1 MSEMPVSY
9 PVVLNSRV
17 VNLIAAVL
25 LTTLALLLFTSV
37 RQESQTFDEST
48 HLFAGFEYW
57 KHGDFGRNP
66 EHPPL
71 VKMLAALPL
80 LSMGLREPPPIPFP
94 YFKAQ
99 DYANG
104 VQFLYSA
111 NADALLLRGRLAVAL
126 FSLTLGLLGF
136 LCAKEMFGPLAAII
150 ALFLYVF
157 EPNLLAN
164 GALITTDVGVAC
176 LCFASVYT
184 FYRYC
189 KRPSAV
195 RLMLCAILAALTIV
209 AKHSGILVL
218 PMLVLLA
225 VGDLFLAGA
234 GSGAA
239 SQDRQRHLRQLGLAL
254 LTIVAISYLGLW
266 TFYGF
271 RYSARPGQLQI
282 IPSLSAYSATLAH
295 PLSQHLIG
303 FLAGHH
309 LLPEA
314 YLYGWVDILLISS
327 TRTTFLFGHMF
338 PSGQWFFLPAIFFV
352 KTTLTLLVLLL
363 LVPFA
368 RIAGHRREFVFLTV
382 PVALYLFAAIFSLIN
397 MGVRYLLPIYPFC
410 IVLAS
415 AAAASLFTRSVFGR
429 LGVTALMIL
438 AVISSLHSYPDFLAY
453 SNELAGGPAYTY
465 QLFTDSNADW
475 GQGLKW
481 TKSYL
486 DQHPDKDCW
495 FDYYGSPLVNPAYYG
510 IQCKPLLTGFGHLVG
525 FGTPPI
531 PSTLTGTVLIS
542 STETDGLLW
551 GPDTMNPY
559 KIFRDRAPDATVG
572 NIILVYRGTFNVALL
587 AAETKA
593 TAALQLLREH
603 RLPEA
608 LALAQAAA
616 QQAPDAADVNA
627 VLGQI
632 LLLSDHIP
640 EGRQALATAL
650 HLAESNHPEF
660 QKYLIAQIQHPVNH
674 P

>member
-1 MSEMPVSY
+1 
-9 PVVLNSRV
+9 
-17 VNLIAAVL
+17 
-25 LTTLALLLFTSV
+25 
-37 RQESQTFDEST
+37 
-48 HLFAGFEYW
+48 
-57 KHGDFGRNP
+57 
-66 EHPPL
+66 
-71 VKMLAALPL
+71 MLAALPL

-104 VQFLYSA
+104 AQFLYSA

-136 LCAKEMFGPLAAII
+136 LCAKEMFGPLAGIF

-176 LCFASVYT
+176 LAFASVYT

-195 RLMLCAILAALTIV
+195 RLILCGILAALTIV
-209 AKHSGILVL
+209 AKHSGILIL

-225 VGDLFLAGA
+225 LADLFLPPA
-234 GSGAA
+234 GSGTA

-254 LTIVAISYLGLW
+254 LTIVAVCYLGLW

-271 RYSARPGQLQI
+271 RYSARPSQLQI
-282 IPSLSAYSATLAH
+282 IPPLSAYSATLAH

-303 FLAGHH
+303 FLARHH

-338 PSGQWFFLPAIFFV
+338 PSGQWFFLPAIFLV
-352 KTTLTLLVLLL
+352 KTTLALLVLLL

-368 RIAGHRREFVFLTV
+368 RVAGHRREFVFLTV

-415 AAAASLFTRSVFGR
+415 AAAASLFTRSAFGR

-438 AVISSLHSYPDFLAY
+438 TVISSLHSYPNFLAY
-453 SNELAGGPAYTY
+453 SNELAGGPAHTY

-559 KIFRDRAPDATVG
+559 KIFRDRAPDATIG

-603 RLPEA
+603 RLAEA

-616 QQAPDAADVNA
+616 QQTPDAADVNA

-632 LLLSDHIP
+632 LLLSGHIP

>member
-1 MSEMPVSY
+1 MSETPISY
-9 PVVLNSRV
+9 PVALNSRL
-17 VNLIAAVL
+17 VNLIAAGL
-25 LTTLALLLFTSV
+25 LAILALLLFTSV

-80 LSMGLREPPPIPFP
+80 LSMGLREPPPFPFP

-99 DYANG
+99 DYVNG
-104 VQFLYSA
+104 AQFLYSA
-111 NADALLLRGRLAVAL
+111 DADALLLRGRLVVAL

-136 LCAKEMFGPLAAII
+136 LCAKEMFGPLAAIF

-176 LCFASVYT
+176 LSFASVYT

-195 RLMLCAILAALTIV
+195 RLILCAILAALTIV
-209 AKHSGILVL
+209 AKHSGMLIL

-225 VGDLFLAGA
+225 LAELFLPPA
-234 GSGAA
+234 GSGAK
-239 SQDRQRHLRQLGLAL
+239 SHLRQLGLAL
-254 LTIVAISYLGLW
+254 LTIVAVSYLVLW
-266 TFYGF
+266 AFYGF
-271 RYSARPGQLQI
+271 RYAARPGQLQI
-282 IPSLSAYSATLAH
+282 IPPLSAYSTSLAH
-295 PLSQHLIG
+295 PLWQHLIG
-303 FLAGHH
+303 FLARHH

-327 TRTTFLFGHMF
+327 TRPTFLFGHMF
-338 PSGQWFFLPAIFFV
+338 PSGQWFFLPVIFLV

-429 LGVTALMIL
+429 LAVTALMIL
-438 AVISSLHSYPDFLAY
+438 TLISSLHAYPDFLAY
-453 SNELAGGPAYTY
+453 SNEIAGGPAHTY
-465 QLFTDSNADW
+465 RLFTDSNADW

-495 FDYYGSPLVNPAYYG
+495 FDYYGSPLVNPSYYG
-510 IQCKPLLTGFGHLVG
+510 IHCKSLLTGFGHLIG
-525 FGTPPI
+525 FGTSPI
-531 PSTLTGTVLIS
+531 PSTLTGTVLVS

-551 GPDTMNPY
+551 GPDPMNPY
-559 KIFRDRAPDATVG
+559 KIFRDRAPDAMIG
-572 NIILVYRGTFNVALL
+572 NIILVYRGTFDVPLL
-587 AAETKA
+587 AAETNA
-593 TAALQLLREH
+593 TAAVQLLRQH
-603 RLPEA
+603 RVAEA
-608 LALAQAAA
+608 LALAQTAA
-616 QQAPDAADVNA
+616 QQAPNAADVNA

-632 LLLSDHIP
+632 LLASGHIP

-650 HLAESNHPEF
+650 RLAESNHPEF
-660 QKYLIAQIQHPVNH
+660 QKYLIAQIQQPVGHP
-674 P
+674 

>member
-1 MSEMPVSY
+1 MSETPVSY
-9 PVVLNSRV
+9 PVVLNSRII
-17 VNLIAAVL
+17 NLMAVAL
-25 LTTLALLLFTSV
+25 LAILALLLFTSV

-71 VKMLAALPL
+71 VKLLAALPL
-80 LSMGLREPPPIPFP
+80 LSRGLREPPAFPFP

-99 DYANG
+99 DYVNG
-104 VQFLYSA
+104 VQLLYSA
-111 NADALLLRGRLAVAL
+111 DADALLLRGRLVVAL
-126 FSLTLGLLGF
+126 FSLTLGLLVF
-136 LCAKEMFGPLAAII
+136 LSAKELFGPLAAIL
-150 ALFLYVF
+150 AVFLYVF

-164 GALITTDVGVAC
+164 GALITTDMGVAC

-189 KRPSAV
+189 RRPSAV
-195 RLMLCAILAALTIV
+195 RLLLCAFLAALTIV
-209 AKHSGILVL
+209 AKHSGILIL

-225 VGDLFLAGA
+225 LADLFLPPA

-239 SQDRQRHLRQLGLAL
+239 ARDRQAHLRQLGIAL
-254 LTIVAISYLGLW
+254 IAIFAVSYLVLW
-266 TFYGF
+266 AFYGF
-271 RYSARPGQLQI
+271 RYVARPGQLQI
-282 IPSLSAYSATLAH
+282 IPPLSAYSAMLTH
-295 PLSQHLIG
+295 PLQQHFID
-303 FLAGHH
+303 FLARYH

-314 YLYGWVDILLISS
+314 YVYGWVDILLISS
-327 TRTTFLFGHMF
+327 TRPTFLFGHMF
-338 PSGQWFFLPAIFFV
+338 PSGQWFFLPAIFLI

-382 PVALYLFAAIFSLIN
+382 PVALYLLAAIFSLIN

-415 AAAASLFTRSVFGR
+415 AAAASLFTRTVFGR
-429 LGVTALMIL
+429 VVVAALMIL
-438 AVISSLHSYPDFLAY
+438 TVISSLHSYPDFLAY
-453 SNELAGGPAYTY
+453 SNELAGGPAHTY
-465 QLFTDSNADW
+465 RLVTDSNADW

-486 DQHPDKDCW
+486 DQHPDHDCW

-510 IQCKPLLTGFGHLVG
+510 IHCKPLLTGFGHLIG
-525 FGTPPI
+525 FGSAPI

-542 STETDGLLW
+542 STESDGLLW
-551 GPDTMNPY
+551 GPDTLNPY
-559 KIFRDRAPDATVG
+559 KIFRERVPDATIG
-572 NIILVYRGTFNVALL
+572 NIILVYRGTFNVPLL
-587 AAETKA
+587 AAETNA
-593 TAALQLLREH
+593 TAAIQLLRQH

-616 QQAPDAADVNA
+616 QQAPDAADVHA

-632 LLLSDHIP
+632 LLASGHVP

-660 QKYLIAQIQHPVNH
+660 QKYLITQLQHPVNH